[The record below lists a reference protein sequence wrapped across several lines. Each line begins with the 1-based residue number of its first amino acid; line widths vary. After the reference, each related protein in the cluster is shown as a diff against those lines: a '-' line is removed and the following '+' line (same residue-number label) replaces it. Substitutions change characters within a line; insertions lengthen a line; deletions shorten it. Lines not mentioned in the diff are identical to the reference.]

1 LTRLLT
7 HPLVAYTKALIGQFF
22 SNEFKKVDMT
32 YFPLHYIEPVFRPPS
47 EARSLILQVTNGC
60 SYNKCTFCDM
70 YTAKQKKFTPKAINE
85 LEEEIKVSALNMPGT
100 HRFFL
105 ADGDAMTLSF
115 RRLKETLQCIK
126 QYFPHRE
133 RVTAYCLP
141 RNIKNKTT
149 EELAELRQLGLTMVY
164 VGCES
169 GDDKVLECVQKGETF
184 ETSKN
189 ALLKL
194 KAAGIKSS
202 VMILN
207 GLGGRKFSEQ
217 HAINTAKLMNVTQPE
232 FVSTLVVSF
241 PLGDERFKQGF
252 NGDFE
257 PLQQLE
263 LFHEIRTFIANLELS
278 NTLFRSDHASNYLV
292 LKGTLG
298 EDKQQLLD
306 KIDLALNQPGAIPLR
321 QEWQRGL

>member
-1 LTRLLT
+1 MNYL
-7 HPLVAYTKALIGQFF
+7 PI
-22 SNEFKKVDMT
+22 E
-32 YFPLHYIEPVFRPPS
+32 YIEPVFRPPS
-47 EARSLILQVTNGC
+47 EARSLILQVSNGC
-60 SYNKCTFCDM
+60 SYNRCTFCEM
-70 YTAKQKKFTPKAINE
+70 YTSPQKKFKPKPISE
-85 LEEEIKVSALNMPGT
+85 LEKELKAVAAEMPDMR
-100 HRFFL
+100 RFFL

-115 RRLKETLQCIK
+115 RRLKEILENINL
-126 QYFPHRE
+126 YFPNRE

-141 RNIKNKTT
+141 RNIKKKTV
-149 EELAELRQLGLTMVY
+149 EELAELQSLGLSMVY

-184 ETSKN
+184 ETSKE

-217 HAINTAKLMNVTQPE
+217 HAMNTARLMNETQPE

-241 PLGDERFKQGF
+241 PVGEDRFRAGFKGDY
-252 NGDFE
+252 E
-257 PLQQLE
+257 PLEQID
-263 LFHEIRTFIANLELS
+263 LFNEIRTFIANLELA
-278 NTLFRSDHASNYLV
+278 NTVFRSDHASNYLV

-298 EDKQQLLD
+298 VDKAQMLKQ
-306 KIDLALNQPGAIPLR
+306 IDLALQGAIPLR